1 MKNII
6 KLALMMLL
14 FVSCK
19 ETPEASKNSETS
31 ESSGSAT
38 SKSLEGLMREV
49 TGKNANKDAEYAR
62 LIEELLAKTPLTNA
76 QFLEAFPKKLG
87 SLSYDEA
94 PYSGTKNVDANTQ
107 VMVGKFGN
115 GSVKIEIID
124 AAGNFAT
131 QAILFLKNYD
141 LMHLESDDNTK
152 YLKKERNGI
161 LTSGVYVTSVDE
173 AELKFLYDNR
183 FYVKLKGKGMN
194 VDELWDAINLE
205 DLKRFKEFNK

>member
-1 MKNII
+1 
-6 KLALMMLL
+6 L
-14 FVSCK
+14 VSCK
-19 ETPEASKNSETS
+19 ETPE
-31 ESSGSAT
+31 SSDSAT
-38 SKSLEGLMREV
+38 SKNLDGLMREV

-62 LIEELLAKTPLTNA
+62 LMEELLEKTPLTNA

-87 SLSYDEA
+87 NFSLDEA
-94 PYSGTKNVDANTQ
+94 PYNGTENVDANTQ

-115 GSVKIEIID
+115 GTIKMEIID

-152 YLKKERNGI
+152 YSKKERNGL

-173 AELKFLYDNR
+173 AELKFLYNNR
-183 FYVKLKGKGMN
+183 FYVKLEGKGMN
-194 VDELWDAINLE
+194 VDELWDAIKLD
-205 DLKRFKEFNK
+205 DLKRFKELNK

>member
-1 MKNII
+1 
-6 KLALMMLL
+6 MLVVL
-14 FVSCK
+14 LLVSCK
-19 ETPEASKNSETS
+19 ETPE
-31 ESSGSAT
+31 SSDSAT
-38 SKSLEGLMREV
+38 SKNLDGLMREV

-62 LIEELLAKTPLTNA
+62 LMEELLEKTPLTNA

-87 SLSYDEA
+87 NFSLDEA
-94 PYSGTKNVDANTQ
+94 PYNGTENVDANTQ

-115 GSVKIEIID
+115 GTIKMEIID

-152 YLKKERNGI
+152 YSKKERNGL

-173 AELKFLYDNR
+173 AELKFLYNNR
-183 FYVKLKGKGMN
+183 FYVKLEGKGMN
-194 VDELWDAINLE
+194 VDELWDAIKLD
-205 DLKRFKEFNK
+205 DLKRFKELNK

>member
-1 MKNII
+1 MKNVL
-6 KLALMMLL
+6 KLMLVVL
-14 FVSCK
+14 LLVSCK
-19 ETPEASKNSETS
+19 ETPE
-31 ESSGSAT
+31 SSDSAT
-38 SKSLEGLMREV
+38 SKNLDGLMREV

-62 LIEELLAKTPLTNA
+62 LMEELLEKTPLTNA

-87 SLSYDEA
+87 NFSLDEA
-94 PYSGTKNVDANTQ
+94 PYNGTENVDANTQ

-115 GSVKIEIID
+115 GTIKMEIID

-152 YLKKERNGI
+152 YSKKERNGL

-173 AELKFLYDNR
+173 AELKFLYNNR
-183 FYVKLKGKGMN
+183 FYVKLEGKGMN
-194 VDELWDAINLE
+194 VDELWDAIKLD
-205 DLKRFKEFNK
+205 DLKRFKELNK

>member
-1 MKNII
+1 MKNVL
-6 KLALMMLL
+6 KLMLVVL
-14 FVSCK
+14 LLVSCK
-19 ETPEASKNSETS
+19 ETPE
-31 ESSGSAT
+31 SSDSAT
-38 SKSLEGLMREV
+38 SKNLDGLMREV

-62 LIEELLAKTPLTNA
+62 LMEELLEKTALTNA

-87 SLSYDEA
+87 NFSLDEA
-94 PYSGTKNVDANTQ
+94 PYNGTENVDANTQ

-115 GSVKIEIID
+115 GTIKMEIID

-152 YLKKERNGI
+152 YSKKERNGL

-183 FYVKLKGKGMN
+183 FYVKLEGKGMN
-194 VDELWDAINLE
+194 VDELWDAIKLD
-205 DLKRFKEFNK
+205 DLKRFKELNK